1 MGSAG
6 SSSRCPRAPRALP
19 RDTAPRP
26 APCHCGTGFGSQCT
40 RAAFFN
46 VNQRSVAI
54 QAALCAG
61 PPALG
66 GLHDW
71 GAAAAPLLPSPRGAR
86 CRGSPLSPF
95 RIGKVGNQK
104 RVVGVLL
111 GSWQKK
117 ILDVS
122 NSFAGEFGC
131 PTILEPTQ
139 LLNQVHHVLFSYAT
153 LTGHRFS
160 PPKSG
165 LYQTKKC

>member
-40 RAAFFN
+40 RAGFFN
-46 VNQRSVAI
+46 VNQRSVTI

-153 LTGHRFS
+153 LTGHS
-160 PPKSG
+160 LS
-165 LYQTKKC
+165 T